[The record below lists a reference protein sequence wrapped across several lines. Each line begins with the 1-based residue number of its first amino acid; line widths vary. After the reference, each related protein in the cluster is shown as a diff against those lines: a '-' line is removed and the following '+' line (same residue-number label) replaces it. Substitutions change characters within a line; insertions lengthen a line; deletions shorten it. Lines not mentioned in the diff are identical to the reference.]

1 MKTISHHN
9 SIYSLLNNPIIVL
22 IMIIAIS
29 IGTHMLYFYL
39 VKEAYQGPVYGPYHR
54 PAKYLLDSKGTA
66 LFVDTASH
74 RYSLAYLPPIYT
86 FFLAASYLIFGE
98 TWFGI
103 AVSLS
108 IICGLVGFVS
118 YLLGRK
124 IFSNAEG
131 ILAGLWVI
139 FYPYYFFQGSP
150 PNIYETMLFT
160 LLLLAS
166 VWFLLQMQE
175 NPTGKNVIP
184 AAFFLGL
191 TALCRPKIVF
201 LIPFILVWY
210 YLTSNIPKKIWVRQ
224 SFALSIVFLVLL
236 APWTIRNLLTKGILT
251 PFGSY
256 GSSNLYKAYHPMMLE
271 YYQGTG
277 PFTDISLK
285 SKSSDRVY
293 EQGPLW
299 DEQQTQGMSL
309 EQARAW
315 DKSMPWS
322 YWINHPGQF
331 VKLTAFKVISLW
343 SWRLEPVTLSRIK
356 QFIYFF
362 SYVPILILGLVGFW
376 LFRDKFSQ
384 TSLFITLFISFTF
397 YAAITYGVTRYR
409 APLDVYLIILASA
422 ASIYIIQKILQKI
435 FRNKQS
441 PANAA

>member
-1 MKTISHHN
+1 
-9 SIYSLLNNPIIVL
+9 
-22 IMIIAIS
+22 MI
-29 IGTHMLYFYL
+29 YFYL
-39 VKEAYQGPVYGPYHR
+39 VREAYQGPVYGPYHR
-54 PAKYLLDSKGTA
+54 PAKHLLDSKGTA
-66 LFVDTASH
+66 LFVDTASN

-108 IICGLVGFVS
+108 MVCGLVGFVS
-118 YLLGRK
+118 YLLGK
-124 IFSNAEG
+124 NLFSNSVG
-131 ILAGLWVI
+131 ILAGLWAV

-160 LLLLAS
+160 LLLLVS
-166 VWFLLQMQE
+166 VWFLFKMQE
-175 NPTGKNVIP
+175 NSALKFDFL

-191 TALCRPKIVF
+191 AALCRPKIVF
-201 LIPFILVWY
+201 VIPFILIWY
-210 YLTSNIPKKIWVRQ
+210 YMTSKHSRKKRIIQSITLTII
-224 SFALSIVFLVLL
+224 FFGLLV
-236 APWTIRNLLTKGILT
+236 PWTIRNQLTEGVLS

-256 GSSNLYKAYHPMMLE
+256 GGKNFYKSYHPMMLE

-277 PFTDISLK
+277 PFTDIELK

-309 EQARAW
+309 EQTRAW
-315 DKSMPWS
+315 EKSMPWS

-331 VKLTAFKVISLW
+331 VKLTVLKMIALW

-356 QFIYFF
+356 QFIYFI
-362 SYVPILILGLVGFW
+362 SYFPVLILGLVGFW
-376 LFRDKFSQ
+376 LFREKFSQ
-384 TSLFITLFISFTF
+384 TSLFVALFISFSL

-409 APLDVYLIILASA
+409 APLDVYLIIMASA
-422 ASIYIIQKILQKI
+422 TSIYTIQKVLEKPS
-435 FRNKQS
+435 RNKQS